1 MDPSDTSL
9 HLPKVG
15 LIGVGL
21 MGHGLGKNLIDAGL
35 PLAIVAH
42 QRRDRVE
49 ELLERGASESP
60 SIIHLAKQSDIVI
73 GCLPSMQAIESVLPS
88 VISNIR
94 PGATLIDCS
103 TTDPTTTAR
112 LGAEAK
118 QRNVDMIDAPMLSGP
133 DEAWEGSITLLVGGT
148 DDAISKCRPIFNA
161 VAGKVIHIGQLGSA
175 HTVKLLNNA
184 ITMSTTALLSEVFA
198 LAAKKQVDLRQLYD
212 ILCSGYA
219 ASPRLIDLGRRVLED
234 DHDVAVAI
242 DVCLKDISLYNK
254 LAVDAGTLTFVGQ
267 AARNAFLLA
276 ARLGHGGQNFSR
288 MPQVLAT
295 LSGANLESVASST
308 VDDTKS

>member
-1 MDPSDTSL
+1 MDPPDTSIR
-9 HLPKVG
+9 LPKVG

-21 MGHGLGKNLIDAGL
+21 MGHGLGKNLIDAGF

-42 QRRDRVE
+42 RRRDRVE
-49 ELLERGASESP
+49 DLLERGASESS
-60 SIIHLAKQSDIVI
+60 SILHLAKQSDIVI
-73 GCLPSMQAIESVLPS
+73 GCLPSMQAIESVFPE
-88 VISNIR
+88 VIGSIR

-112 LGAEAK
+112 LGAEAT

-148 DDAISKCRPIFNA
+148 DDVILKCRPVFNA
-161 VAGKVIHIGQLGSA
+161 VAGKVIHTGQLGSA

-184 ITMSTTALLSEVFA
+184 ITMSTTVLLSEVFA

-254 LAVDAGTLTFVGQ
+254 LAADAGTLTFVGQ

-276 ARLGHGGQNFSR
+276 TQLGHGEQNFSR
-288 MPQVLAT
+288 MPQVLAA
-295 LSGANLESVASST
+295 LSGSNLEIAAST
-308 VDDTKS
+308 TADDTKS